1 LPLVERMRFHRV
13 MRVISLVLC
22 LGFLTGCAHRQP
34 TNRQV
39 AIGIGAVVGLTLLL
53 LLAKHQCDKGASY
66 CDNEP

>member
-1 LPLVERMRFHRV
+1 MRLASGVLSLALV
-13 MRVISLVLC
+13 
-22 LGFLTGCAHRQP
+22 TGCAHRQP

-39 AIGIGAVVGLTLLL
+39 AIGIGAVVGITLLV